1 MNKYNLKTNSYCAC
15 IDIENEYRIQIG
27 KCFTWGEIIP
37 MKYIIYIRTN
47 NPTKINVTNKYGNV
61 LKTNPTYK
69 DYPILYNIIGD
80 V

>member
-1 MNKYNLKTNSYCAC
+1 MNKYNLTHRSYSVC
-15 IDIENEYRIQIG
+15 IDTRNRYRIQVG
-27 KCFTWGEIIP
+27 KYISWDKIIP
-37 MKYIIYIRTN
+37 IKHVIYIKTN